1 MEDLSKLITEQ
12 KNPKSARLDEMSSL
26 EIVQLMNEEDHSVP
40 KAITPILPNI
50 AEVVE
55 RLTQTLRNSGRIFY
69 IGAGTSGRLGVLDA
83 SECPPTFSTDP
94 EWVQGIIAGSDHA
107 LRFAVE
113 GAEDSPEAGA
123 QDLKDRMLSSRDFVI
138 GLAASGRT
146 PYVIGAIQYAK
157 QIGAGTAAITC
168 NPGSKLGGL
177 VEHPLEV
184 NVGPEILVGSTR
196 LKAGTAQKMIL
207 NMLSTA
213 TMVRLG
219 KTYGNLMVDVKPT
232 NEKLINRA
240 QRIIQSITNTT
251 AEEAQNALT
260 TCDGEVK
267 TAILML
273 LMDLSPQEA
282 RDRLNRAD
290 GRLKDAMKTSSI

>member
-12 KNPKSARLDEMSSL
+12 GNPKSAKLDEMSSF
-26 EIVQLMNEEDHSVP
+26 EIVQLMNEEDHKVP
-40 KAITPILPNI
+40 KAITPILPRI

-55 RLTQTLRNSGRIFY
+55 QLTQTLKNGGRIFY

-94 EWVQGIIAGSDHA
+94 EWVQGIIAGSDYA

-113 GAEDSPEAGA
+113 GAEDSPDDGA
-123 QDLKDRMLSSRDFVI
+123 KDLQEKNLSSRDFVI

-157 QIGAGTAAITC
+157 QIGAATAAITC
-168 NPGSKLGGL
+168 NPGSKLGQL
-177 VEHPLEV
+177 VEYALEV

-232 NEKLINRA
+232 NEKLKNRA
-240 QRIIQSITNTT
+240 QRIIQTITGVT
-251 AEEAQNALT
+251 EEESKKALIN
-260 TCDGEVK
+260 CDNEVK
-267 TAILML
+267 TAILTL
-273 LMDLSPQEA
+273 LMNITPQEA
-282 RDRLNRAD
+282 RERLKRAD
-290 GRLKDAMKTSSI
+290 GKLKEAMNSFTD